1 MMKRRVLALFLF
13 VALLLTGCGKRP
25 ADAPSPGEELVQET
39 PAEPPAEP
47 EETIGVEDLL
57 ADIYGAAPGTAG
69 SSLKAAYVA
78 GEFLDWS
85 HQPDLASGDA
95 VRQWVEENVPAENA
109 LELALSWN
117 EVLTQ
122 ADALMRGEK
131 TAMGCLSDAGYT
143 MRLES
148 YDAGLVNQAA
158 LILSPLFIQLL
169 DRTERTLYRNEAPG
183 DYDAVKEAAFEGVWV
198 DNAAGTLLIF
208 SRDTCRVV
216 YPALEWFGEAAYAF
230 RIRDRSDMGYC
241 PALEIDFRQ
250 SGNFDAPL
258 TYYVSGIDETHFWS
272 STTAEQFYRLA

>member
-1 MMKRRVLALFLF
+1 MKRRVLALFLF

-69 SSLKAAYVA
+69 SSLKAAYAA

-85 HQPDLASGDA
+85 HQPDLASGDT

-122 ADALMRGEK
+122 ADALMRKEK

-169 DRTERTLYRNEAPG
+169 DRTEPAPYQWEAPG
-183 DYDAVKEAAFEGVWV
+183 DYSEVTEAAFDGAWLNRGA
-198 DNAAGTLLIF
+198 DTLLLF
-208 SRDTCRVV
+208 SGTGCRVV
-216 YPALEWFGEAAYAF
+216 DPALGWYGETAYAF
-230 RIRDRSDMGYC
+230 RIRDRSSMGYC
-241 PALEIDFRQ
+241 PALEIDFRE

-258 TYYVSGIDETHFWS
+258 AYYVSGIDSTHFWC
-272 STTAEQFYRLA
+272 STGSESFQKLA

>member
-1 MMKRRVLALFLF
+1 MKRRVLALFLF

-69 SSLKAAYVA
+69 SSLKAAYAA

-85 HQPDLASGDA
+85 HQPDLASADA

-158 LILSPLFIQLL
+158 LI
-169 DRTERTLYRNEAPG
+169 
-183 DYDAVKEAAFEGVWV
+183 
-198 DNAAGTLLIF
+198 
-208 SRDTCRVV
+208 
-216 YPALEWFGEAAYAF
+216 
-230 RIRDRSDMGYC
+230 
-241 PALEIDFRQ
+241 
-250 SGNFDAPL
+250 
-258 TYYVSGIDETHFWS
+258 
-272 STTAEQFYRLA
+272 

>member
-1 MMKRRVLALFLF
+1 
-13 VALLLTGCGKRP
+13 
-25 ADAPSPGEELVQET
+25 
-39 PAEPPAEP
+39 
-47 EETIGVEDLL
+47 
-57 ADIYGAAPGTAG
+57 
-69 SSLKAAYVA
+69 
-78 GEFLDWS
+78 
-85 HQPDLASGDA
+85 
-95 VRQWVEENVPAENA
+95 
-109 LELALSWN
+109 
-117 EVLTQ
+117 
-122 ADALMRGEK
+122 
-131 TAMGCLSDAGYT
+131 

-258 TYYVSGIDETHFWS
+258 T
-272 STTAEQFYRLA
+272 